1 MSLYLVM
8 RLRVTLRFVAVSSTI
23 MIRNFRSCE
32 ADIINNAKKVK
43 KNVENT
49 TNTTLLLIY
58 KHLQP
63 YICVIIAYPSR
74 IE

>member
-32 ADIINNAKKVK
+32 ADIISNAKKVK
-43 KNVENT
+43 KT
-49 TNTTLLLIY
+49 S
-58 KHLQP
+58 HLQTSSAI
-63 YICVIIAYPSR
+63 YMCHHCIPSR